1 MLTKRII
8 ACFDIKD
15 GRTVKGT
22 NFVDLKD
29 AGDPIALAQKYIAA
43 GIDELVFLDISAS
56 LESRATIIDLVSKI
70 AEVINVP
77 FAVGGGISTVEHAQ
91 KLLHNGADK
100 VSINS
105 SALLNPQLI
114 TDIATSFGSQS
125 VIVAIDAKT
134 INDEWQVYTHGGT
147 KTTSMN
153 LFQWAFV
160 AQEHGAGEILFT
172 SMDHDGVKNGFAIDA
187 LSKLST
193 ILTIPVI
200 ASGGAGKK
208 EHFLEAFNEGFA
220 DAALAASVFHYGNI
234 EINDLKKYLSHN
246 GIAMRL

>member
-29 AGDPIALAQKYIAA
+29 AGDPIALAQKYIAS
-43 GIDELVFLDISAS
+43 GVDELVFLDISAS
-56 LESRATIIDLVSKI
+56 LESRSTLINLVGKI

-77 FAVGGGISTVEHAQ
+77 FAVGGGVSTVDHAQ

-105 SALLNPQLI
+105 SAISNPQLI
-114 TDIATSFGSQS
+114 TDIAKSFGTQS

-134 INDEWQVYTHGGT
+134 INDGWQVFTHGGT
-147 KTTSMN
+147 KSTGMD
-153 LFQWAFV
+153 LFQWAHK
-160 AQEHGAGEILFT
+160 AQEYGAGEILFT

-208 EHFLEAFNEGFA
+208 EHFLEAFNDGHA
-220 DAALAASVFHYGNI
+220 DATLAASVFHYGSI

-246 GIAMRL
+246 GIAIRM